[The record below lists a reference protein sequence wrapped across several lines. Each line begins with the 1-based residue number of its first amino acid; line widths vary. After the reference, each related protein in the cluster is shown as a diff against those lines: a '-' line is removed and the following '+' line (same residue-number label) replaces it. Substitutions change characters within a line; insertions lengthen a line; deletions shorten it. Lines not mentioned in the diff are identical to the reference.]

1 MAKKLYPSPKPGQA
15 EYLNQI
21 DRAVAEHG
29 DSMAELKER
38 YTRLCALRD
47 AANAAVAPFQ
57 SQLDAVNLKIES
69 MRAEA
74 TALAAQIQ
82 AARGGGE
89 NWLKL
94 KKEIGVLANALMA
107 AK

>member
-1 MAKKLYPSPKPGQA
+1 MAKKLYPSPVAGQA
-15 EYLNQI
+15 DYLNQL

-38 YTRLCALRD
+38 YERLCAIRD
-47 AANAAVAPFQ
+47 AANTAVAPFRAQLEQVNSKIQ
-57 SQLDAVNLKIES
+57 SFHAEVN
-69 MRAEA
+69 
-74 TALAAQIQ
+74 ALAAQIDKG
-82 AARGGGE
+82 RGGAE

-94 KKEIGVLANALMA
+94 KREIGVLANALMA